1 MGSQS
6 CSSVSLSSGC
16 SSGPPVFPEH
26 IQHQGLETP
35 QVLMKQVLS
44 AQKMNSG
51 TGGLGKEERQLIYW
65 GDQEQMN
72 GKKMEMSAEEGG
84 I

>member
-1 MGSQS
+1 
-6 CSSVSLSSGC
+6 
-16 SSGPPVFPEH
+16 
-26 IQHQGLETP
+26 
-35 QVLMKQVLS
+35 MKQVLCS
-44 AQKMNSG
+44 KMNSG
-51 TGGLGKEERQLIYW
+51 QEVWKREERQLIYW